1 MLPALAPIALRMPI
15 SLRFSA
21 TSRIRWPMMAKA
33 ATSTMIVT
41 MTKSASFS
49 SWSAAKRLRFMPI
62 QSRIQ

>member
-1 MLPALAPIALRMPI
+1 MI
-15 SLRFSA
+15 
-21 TSRIRWPMMAKA
+21 AKA

-49 SWSAAKRLRFMPI
+49 SWSAANRFRFMSI